1 MVTSSRGWS
10 VAVSERKAVQGQ
22 VFRCLVCG
30 AEVTVVRRGG
40 CLPTPHCCNR
50 LMVLE
55 PRLARVFYC
64 VNCGAEVT
72 VIREGGCIP
81 TPRCCNRPMLPK
93 VAVQAA

>member
-1 MVTSSRGWS
+1 
-10 VAVSERKAVQGQ
+10 
-22 VFRCLVCG
+22 
-30 AEVTVVRRGG
+30 
-40 CLPTPHCCNR
+40 
-50 LMVLE
+50 MVLE